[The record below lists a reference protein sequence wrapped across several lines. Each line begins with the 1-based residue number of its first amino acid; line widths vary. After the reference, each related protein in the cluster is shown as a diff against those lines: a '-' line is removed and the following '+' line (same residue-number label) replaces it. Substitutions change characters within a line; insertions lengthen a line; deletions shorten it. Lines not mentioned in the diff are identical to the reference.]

1 MKPIILAAPFALIA
15 TFASAPSFADDR
27 PPTAE
32 ERTRIEA
39 ALTAN
44 GYTSWGSIE
53 LDDDRV
59 LEVDDARDAEGK
71 EWDLDLDMQSL
82 AIVKRDD

>member
-1 MKPIILAAPFALIA
+1 MKPIILAAPLALIA
-15 TFASAPSFADDR
+15 TFASAPALADDR

-39 ALTAN
+39 ALTAD

-59 LEVDDARDAEGK
+59 WEVDDARDAEGK

>member
-1 MKPIILAAPFALIA
+1 MKPIILAAPFALLTA
-15 TFASAPSFADDR
+15 FAASAFADDR

-39 ALTAN
+39 ALRAE
-44 GYTSWGSIE
+44 GYTAWNSIE
-53 LDDDRV
+53 LDDNRV
-59 LEVDDARDAEGK
+59 WEVDDARDAEGK
-71 EWDLDLDMQSL
+71 EWDLDLDMQTL

>member
-1 MKPIILAAPFALIA
+1 MKPIILAAPFALLTA
-15 TFASAPSFADDR
+15 FAAPAFAADR

-39 ALTAN
+39 ALRAE
-44 GYTSWGSIE
+44 GYTAWDSIE
-53 LDDDRV
+53 LDDNRV
-59 LEVDDARDAEGK
+59 WEVNDARDAEGK

>member
-1 MKPIILAAPFALIA
+1 MKPIILAAPLALFATVA
-15 TFASAPSFADDR
+15 FAQDR
-27 PPTAE
+27 PPTAD

-39 ALTAN
+39 ALKAD
-44 GYTSWGSIE
+44 GYQTWGTIE

-59 LEVDDARDAEGK
+59 WEVDDARDAEGR
-71 EWDLDLDMQSL
+71 EWDLELDMQSL